1 MRPLMLCLCL
11 LPLSGF
17 AQAPSATAPVLAALQ
32 LQELAAFIGPFP
44 APDTEAGKA
53 DLAIVLWE
61 QRIRTEPEIQRAKSE
76 VKLDLSAYSE
86 AMGVRM
92 EAARFPETAK
102 LFTRVAKDIKT
113 QSDGLKAMFGR
124 PRPYL
129 TDARVQ
135 PAIERETN
143 PSYPSGHATRGLAIA
158 LVLAELR
165 PERREALLAQGR
177 QVGVNRVIGGVHYPT
192 DIEAGQK
199 LGARL
204 AQAWL
209 AEPRNR
215 QLLEA
220 VRQAEWAPKP

>member
-1 MRPLMLCLCL
+1 MRLLLLCFWL
-11 LPLSGF
+11 LPLPGF
-17 AQAPSATAPVLAALQ
+17 AQAMPAAAPVLVAPK

-44 APDTEAGKA
+44 ALDTEAGKA

-61 QRIRTEPEIQRAKSE
+61 QRIRTEPDIQRAKSE

-92 EAARFPETAK
+92 EASGFPETAK
-102 LFTRVAKDIKT
+102 LFMRVAKDIKT
-113 QSDGLKAMFGR
+113 QSDSLKVMFAR

-129 TDARVQ
+129 ADARVQ
-135 PAIERETN
+135 PAIERETS
-143 PSYPSGHATRGLAIA
+143 PSYPSGHATRGIAIA
-158 LVLAELR
+158 LVLAELK

-204 AQAWL
+204 AQTWL
-209 AEPRNR
+209 AEAGNR
-215 QLLEA
+215 QLVEA
-220 VRQAEWAPKP
+220 VRQAEWTAKF